1 MRWGDKY
8 SKTPLIGVEVY
19 IGVIR
24 RMEREQNLNE
34 INVFL
39 CTEDPVAVAAFLD
52 RSQPLGWNIYIDHFY
67 SEYES
72 HRLSRPKTADNEVE
86 YNLVAKLTLEL
97 KGKPGLWAIGS
108 ILVAMES
115 KYYVLNL
122 ASNWSRIYNELRKN
136 VVHPRCNNCT
146 VMIDV
151 VLILSRHDLEGYNH
165 CTTGSLPRNEYSH
178 SSFRPSRSLTIRSF
192 SL

>member
-8 SKTPLIGVEVY
+8 SETPLIGVEVY

-72 HRLSRPKTADNEVE
+72 HRLSRPQSADNEVE

-151 VLILSRHDLEGYNH
+151 SDTSDESMHGIE
-165 CTTGSLPRNEYSH
+165 C
-178 SSFRPSRSLTIRSF
+178 
-192 SL
+192 